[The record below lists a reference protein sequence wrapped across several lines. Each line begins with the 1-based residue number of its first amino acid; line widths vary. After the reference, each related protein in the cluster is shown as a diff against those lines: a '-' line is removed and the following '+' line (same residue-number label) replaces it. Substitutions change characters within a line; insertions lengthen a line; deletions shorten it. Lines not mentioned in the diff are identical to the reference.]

1 MRKVRGAW
9 SKGKGGVM
17 VGTGRVRGGFW
28 CAVVAM
34 IVASLSISVYAPP
47 SSATTVGSPSCGRT
61 VVLRDFLAPLV
72 KMPPVRR
79 VPSSGKLPFGPA
91 GLNLR
96 SDGGLVV
103 GPGSAGFSFSD
114 EAIEQRRNLQWR
126 VEAFLFRVSN
136 TGNATSSPQATLS
149 RRLGVVKDGNE
160 IEGFYFDLPGIPAYY
175 RVDLQIRALEDGRL
189 LGRFAE
195 YVRVMRPKV
204 DLRVQ
209 VDEPTTVTRGETVHA
224 RLKNFGTVPVES
236 ASYVFGFNIWR
247 HDGSRWRLVAENP
260 PRGPVPKRMQILPA
274 GAERRGCLRYRVP
287 DDAPL
292 GRYRF
297 QAGDLV
303 TGFEVASSPLRK
315 RPMPF

>member
-1 MRKVRGAW
+1 MFGAGW
-9 SKGKGGVM
+9 
-17 VGTGRVRGGFW
+17 VRGGFRS
-28 CAVVAM
+28 ATVAMVVAFLL
-34 IVASLSISVYAPP
+34 ISANGSPSL
-47 SSATTVGSPSCGRT
+47 ATTVASPSCGRT
-61 VVLRDFLAPLV
+61 AVIRDFLAPLA
-72 KMPPVRR
+72 KLPQIRR

-96 SDGGLVV
+96 PYGGLVV
-103 GPGSAGFSFSD
+103 GPGSAGFRFSD

-126 VEAFLFRVSN
+126 VEASLFRVSN
-136 TGNATSSPQATLS
+136 TGNAASSPQATLN
-149 RRLGVVKDGNE
+149 RRLGVVKDGND
-160 IEGFYFDLPGIPAYY
+160 IEGFHFDLPGIPAYY

-204 DLRVQ
+204 DFRVQ

-224 RLKNFGTVPVES
+224 RLKNLGTVPIES
-236 ASYVFGFNIWR
+236 PSYVFGFHVWR
-247 HDGSRWRLVAENP
+247 FDGSRWRLVAENP
-260 PRGPVPKRMQILPA
+260 PRGPVPKLMQILSP

-303 TGFEVASSPLRK
+303 AGFEVALSPLR
-315 RPMPF
+315 RSVRF